1 MKQKISNLFQR
12 INNIKYASF
21 IFLLFS
27 SLLSAS
33 MFLRLHGAA
42 LDWVKYANIIFYVLT
57 YAGGSVVALAY
68 FLLSIDSLKRNP
80 DTNRYVLIL
89 PLTVLFIICAILF
102 LGSAWGFL
110 PEYIFQTLPVLF
122 AYLVYIA
129 VSRQKPR
136 SLKTKFAALIGLVLV
151 ISILL
156 PNITAYACK
165 NDVLS
170 QAENLS
176 TPEEK
181 VTLIAG
187 FVRNTSNFNI
197 FRSYNDFWKYLLVGT
212 GVCLEIAVATQTLLN
227 EIEFKARKVSLP
239 GEDHAFVEVKINGTW
254 FVVDP
259 GYSIVEPITREQRAA
274 KRITEFGAIS
284 YVITQSGS
292 SFIELTQYY
301 VPTDTLIIRV
311 TKENEPLANAQVY
324 LKHQFMS
331 RTLQIPSSDTTFFT
345 DTNGEITF
353 KLGALAYNE
362 NASEYESYYWIY
374 VNDKNTGQ
382 NVTSNG
388 TGALHEI
395 EIKLPK

>member
-1 MKQKISNLFQR
+1 
-12 INNIKYASF
+12 
-21 IFLLFS
+21 
-27 SLLSAS
+27 